1 MEQGVQVT
9 CSTQAVTEPVL
20 GKAGLYGTK
29 GVTEWGGD
37 SPHAH
42 FPILLSTRLALA
54 TQCK

>member
-29 GVTEWGGD
+29 GATEWGGD